1 MLRYQLHLNN
11 ISTFDFYQKF
21 NYKNLMKIPKIKKII
36 LNFGIKDI
44 SLDKKRIVPALAA
57 IELITNQR
65 YLLTKSRKSILVLK
79 IRKNNIV
86 GCKVS
91 LSKTNLINF
100 IDKFITLVLPK
111 IRSFQ
116 GFSPLIFD
124 GSGNF
129 SYTLK
134 DILMFNELDSEYD
147 KFYKLNPLNITIT
160 TTAETDQEARF
171 LLSSL
176 QFPFISK

>member
-1 MLRYQLHLNN
+1 
-11 ISTFDFYQKF
+11 
-21 NYKNLMKIPKIKKII
+21 
-36 LNFGIKDI
+36 
-44 SLDKKRIVPALAA
+44 
-57 IELITNQR
+57 
-65 YLLTKSRKSILVLK
+65 
-79 IRKNNIV
+79 V

-91 LSKTNLINF
+91 LSKTNIINF

-147 KFYKLNPLNITIT
+147 KFYKLNPLNITI
-160 TTAETDQEARF
+160 
-171 LLSSL
+171 
-176 QFPFISK
+176 